1 MSQCRERDMA
11 YTRAEFLR
19 ILPSVAG
26 DAWRHSGD
34 RIEVDWGGGQVLI
47 GLGADGF
54 RQIAMLRLPRMQVS
68 FEYRGLSDAERA
80 AFEHRFERSYQK
92 GGG

>member
-1 MSQCRERDMA
+1 MSARRERDMA

-19 ILPSVAG
+19 LLPSVAG
-26 DAWRHSGD
+26 EAWRRSGD
-34 RIEVDWGGGQVLI
+34 RVEIDWGGGQVSI
-47 GLGADGF
+47 TLGADGF
-54 RQIAMLRLPRMQVS
+54 RQIAMIRLPRMQVG